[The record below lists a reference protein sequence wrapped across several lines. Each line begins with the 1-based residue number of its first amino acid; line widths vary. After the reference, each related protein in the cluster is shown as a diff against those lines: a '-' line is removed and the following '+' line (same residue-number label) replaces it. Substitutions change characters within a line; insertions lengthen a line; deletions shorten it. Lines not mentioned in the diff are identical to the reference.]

1 MQGAGK
7 VTTSLDVTYRK
18 EGEEKVFHWTNTK
31 TMAEDLT
38 LICVLFLI
46 RGSTFEKYKK
56 KSNKGLDDLTGI
68 LAVKYNID
76 TNLRPANASVDPDL
90 ITIPRLIACFPMQAC
105 ELLQE
110 GIGRALITAA
120 DLSYKESEGVPA
132 CLLSSHFIGVLPFTE
147 SIGGKNIHHTVSMLM
162 C

>member
-1 MQGAGK
+1 MENILANQFGLDMEAMREALQYQGFDIKRILRNVIKAFRDYMDGSGRE
-7 VTTSLDVTYRK
+7 THTYDINYRVD
-18 EGEEKVFHWTNTK
+18 GQDKVFK
-31 TMAEDLT
+31 CV

-76 TNLRPANASVDPDL
+76 TNLRPANSSVDPDL
-90 ITIPRLIACFPMQAC
+90 ITILRLIACFPMQAC

-110 GIGRALITAA
+110 GIG
-120 DLSYKESEGVPA
+120 
-132 CLLSSHFIGVLPFTE
+132 
-147 SIGGKNIHHTVSMLM
+147 
-162 C
+162 